1 MIAAVL
7 NVVAQRACEDVQSTP
22 PPSPSYQSLP
32 LRPQN
37 LYIVGAG
44 LLKLLAI
51 NALIKFASVFSN
63 SKVLARIQVRWCGGD
78 ACACVLGVWV
88 WELRASVVSLCDAA
102 AHTCVGVC
110 GV

>member
-1 MIAAVL
+1 MTFFTLISDSFTL
-7 NVVAQRACEDVQSTP
+7 WHHTSHFTP
-22 PPSPSYQSLP
+22 VSSSPFPLFPSYQSLP

-44 LLKLLAI
+44 LLKRLAI

-78 ACACVLGVWV
+78 ACACVLGG
-88 WELRASVVSLCDAA
+88 WEWY
-102 AHTCVGVC
+102 
-110 GV
+110 

>member
-1 MIAAVL
+1 MTFFTLVSDSFTL
-7 NVVAQRACEDVQSTP
+7 WHHTSHLCLHLHFP
-22 PPSPSYQSLP
+22 PFPSYQSLP

-44 LLKLLAI
+44 LLKRLAI

-78 ACACVLGVWV
+78 ACACVLGG
-88 WELRASVVSLCDAA
+88 WEWY
-102 AHTCVGVC
+102 
-110 GV
+110 